1 MLSCGD
7 IIAATLA
14 LVCVGTLF
22 INPFARSLNTFFVV
36 SNYGSGAAFFVTHFV
51 LKASFL
57 YSNSSS
63 IRQWQNLV
71 FSGFI
76 SKWCIGK

>member
-36 SNYGSGAAFFVTHFV
+36 SNYGSGAAFFVTHSV

-57 YSNSSS
+57 YS

-76 SKWCIGK
+76 SEWYKGK

>member
-57 YSNSSS
+57 YSSS
-63 IRQWQNLV
+63 IYKTVAKFGFQW
-71 FSGFI
+71 FSI
-76 SKWCIGK
+76 LMVYW

>member
-36 SNYGSGAAFFVTHFV
+36 SNYGSGAAFFVTHSV

-57 YSNSSS
+57 QYKAVAKFGF
-63 IRQWQNLV
+63 QWFYILMV
-71 FSGFI
+71 
-76 SKWCIGK
+76 